1 MNTEHESINQ
11 NVPVSED
18 DTQNVARTETVN
30 ESSEEF
36 SPDWG
41 GTAPKGGR
49 TVLNRVLKDGAK
61 VPLFLGQTLVQSLRD
76 VGYNNTT
83 TAVCE
88 HIDNSIQWGA
98 KSIRI
103 YFNQTGKRGNYQIDV
118 LVHDDGQGMSP
129 HVLKV
134 ATAFGGSMVYD
145 NRGGIGRYG
154 MGMKAA
160 ALSMCPVLDLYSW
173 QETDGYY
180 NMTLDVDEIGSN
192 RANLIELPDPQLANE
207 LPSSVTDILT
217 RPMSF
222 PKNPDDTQ
230 VLLAESREELSE
242 SLGESGTIV
251 FMQDCDRLTYRTART
266 LVDHA
271 TKEIGRVYRRFI
283 GEGVKI
289 YVNNRLVEAFDP
301 TYWMTSARH
310 VQVEGITEKQ
320 SRLVKSWPINIPVSE
335 VSKETSPVTVRLYAL
350 PYDDWGQLPR
360 KVVAKQLHVYDDH
373 RVTFMRNDREVEIG
387 SYRKLHISNHH
398 TNNWMRL
405 QIDFDGELDE
415 AFGVAANKQGVRP
428 KDYVFKQI
436 AEAVKEEVSSL
447 RKALSK
453 LKSERDASQNGS
465 KISEAER
472 KATDSEGMQ
481 GKRLNPNPLTDEEEV
496 ALEQNLRTLAISVRR
511 EEETED
517 EAFQRLQE
525 SQYITV
531 FKHDEYWPFYHCD
544 YRFGKVILTL
554 NTAHEF
560 FKKIWEPLRAF
571 TKAVDETDASTG
583 EAVELAIDPE
593 TAANC
598 SDLLISLQLLLL
610 SLARTQSQMSSSSDD
625 DLNSQLFERLRKEWS
640 DNLQTQLLAK

>member
-1 MNTEHESINQ
+1 MNIENETIGQTESMN
-11 NVPVSED
+11 S
-18 DTQNVARTETVN
+18 
-30 ESSEEF
+30 EF
-36 SPDWG
+36 SPEWG
-41 GTAPKGGR
+41 TAAPKGGR
-49 TVLNRVLKDGAK
+49 TVLNRVLKDGSK

-88 HIDNSIQWGA
+88 HIDNAIQWGA
-98 KSIRI
+98 ASIRI
-103 YFNQTGKRGNYQIDV
+103 YFNQTGKRGNYKVDV
-118 LVHDDGQGMSP
+118 LVLDDGKGMSP

-145 NRGGIGRYG
+145 NRESIGRYG

-173 QETDGYY
+173 QERGAFY

-192 RANLIELPDPQLANE
+192 RSNLIELADPQLANE
-207 LPSSVTDILT
+207 LPSAVTDILINS
-217 RPMSF
+217 MVF

-230 VLLAESREELSE
+230 DILAEDRDELIDV
-242 SLGESGTIV
+242 LGESGTIV
-251 FMQDCDRLTYRTART
+251 FMEDCDRLTFRTART

-283 GEGVKI
+283 GEGLKI

-310 VQVEGITEKQ
+310 TQVEGIVEKQ
-320 SRLVKSWPINIPVSE
+320 SRLVKSWPINIPVAEGS
-335 VSKETSPVTVRLYAL
+335 TTTAPVTVRLYAL
-350 PYDDWGQLPR
+350 PYDDWGHLPR

-373 RVTFMRNDREVEIG
+373 RVSFMRNDREVEIG
-387 SYRKLHISNHH
+387 SYRKLHISGHH

-428 KDYVFKQI
+428 KDYVFKLI
-436 AEAVKEEVSSL
+436 GEAIKDEVSGL

-453 LKSERDASQNGS
+453 LKSDRDASQNES

-481 GKRLNPNPLTDEEEV
+481 GKRLDPNPLTEQEEA
-496 ALEQNLRTLAISVRR
+496 ALEQNLRTLAISVKR
-511 EEETED
+511 ED
-517 EAFQRLQE
+517 ETDEQAFERVR
-525 SQYITV
+525 SSKYITV

-544 YRFGKVILTL
+544 YRFGKVILYV

-571 TKAVDETDASTG
+571 TKAVDATDASKG
-583 EAVELAIDPE
+583 DAVELIVDPE

-598 SDLLISLQLLLL
+598 SDLLVSIQLMLL

-625 DLNSQLFERLRKEWS
+625 DLNAQLFERLRKEWS